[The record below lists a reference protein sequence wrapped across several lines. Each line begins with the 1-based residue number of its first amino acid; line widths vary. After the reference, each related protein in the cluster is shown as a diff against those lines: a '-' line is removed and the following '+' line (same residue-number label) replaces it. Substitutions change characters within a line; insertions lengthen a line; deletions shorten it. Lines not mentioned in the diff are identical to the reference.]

1 MIRRKNNV
9 SKTSMFFKEIKCGEM
24 RLILCNESSC
34 ISCVFV
40 LVDRPEVFFFFVVA
54 GGGVFF
60 LIIMDNYLW
69 SGSEI

>member
-1 MIRRKNNV
+1 MV
-9 SKTSMFFKEIKCGEM
+9 FFKEVKCGEM

-40 LVDRPEVFFFFVVA
+40 LVDRPEVFFFVFA
-54 GGGVFF
+54 GGGVYF
-60 LIIMDNYLW
+60 LRLMDNYLW